1 MSSEVVTKEDLKKIL
16 NKILPSTAVDYIV
29 EEGTSGIWT
38 YRKWNSGKVELW
50 GHTTGSVPSGW
61 SSVGVVVQFPFTL
74 TAYDSWSVSQGNWQ
88 ISRCYL
94 NISNTQI
101 AIQTQSDEALTALFA
116 FRVEGRWK

>member
-61 SSVGVVVQFPFTL
+61 SSVGVVVQFPFTDFTL
-74 TAYDSWSVSQGNWQ
+74 LSEH
-88 ISRCYL
+88 I
-94 NISNTQI
+94 
-101 AIQTQSDEALTALFA
+101 
-116 FRVEGRWK
+116 